1 MLNRK
6 INQGQGQRRI
16 EGLLRGV
23 AWEVP
28 LRSLRRGTGHRKI
41 QNGVPMLQS
50 ELRQGQRREKDGKS
64 LVC

>member
-6 INQGQGQRRI
+6 INQGQEQRRI

-50 ELRQGQRREKDGKS
+50 ELQGQRREKDGKS
-64 LVC
+64 LAC

>member
-28 LRSLRRGTGHRKI
+28 LRSLRRGAGHRKI
-41 QNGVPMLQS
+41 DPNSSIQERL
-50 ELRQGQRREKDGKS
+50 ELEAF
-64 LVC
+64 